1 MRGQRL
7 YRQRAGFG
15 EVAGSW
21 EDGRN
26 PMLFAPNQQTMSA
39 QEIREKARL
48 GDPEAIRMVLSY
60 YLRSQGIEIRVQRQD
75 TCLHILL
82 QAERLLDQQKTTA
95 FVEGLL
101 SDLKVEAIDSA
112 IIYGRQ
118 TGMSAI
124 VWHQTILP
132 ESSGC
137 LASRDDA
144 EGVAVTLHRS
154 TLEWS
159 HEPAALMN
167 QPSLEPIDPK
177 IPRLPAQ
184 SSAEPPQD
192 ILKRPEAVLMIFFAT
207 LFLLWDAYLSFL
219 EAESTTTLSTS
230 ELAQRL
236 GTDRRTIRILKRQPH
251 FSEWTRS
258 LDPDGIAWTYQ
269 RGVYVMAPLA
279 SSPASIPQISPSA
292 S

>member
-1 MRGQRL
+1 M
-7 YRQRAGFG
+7 
-15 EVAGSW
+15 
-21 EDGRN
+21 
-26 PMLFAPNQQTMSA
+26 FAPNQQTMSA
-39 QEIREKARL
+39 QEIREQARQ

-60 YLRSQGIEIRVQRQD
+60 FLRSQGIETRVQRQD

-82 QAERLLDQQKTTA
+82 QAERLLDQQKTIA
-95 FVEGLL
+95 FLDGLL
-101 SDLKVEAIDSA
+101 NDLNVEAIDSA
-112 IIYGRQ
+112 VIYGRQ
-118 TGMSAI
+118 TGTSTLA
-124 VWHQTILP
+124 WHQTIHLP

-137 LASRDDA
+137 LVSRHST
-144 EGVAVTLHRS
+144 EGVAAPLHRS
-154 TLEWS
+154 PLEWS

-167 QPSLEPIDPK
+167 QPLNQPSSEPIDPK

-192 ILKRPEAVLMIFFAT
+192 ILKRPEAVLMVVFAT

-236 GTDRRTIRILKRQPH
+236 GTDRRTIRILKRQPQ

-292 S
+292 F